1 MSGTGTPGSFAQFAG
16 RVLWPRRP
24 ADLTD
29 VTQCPACQS
38 RLRSFRCPSCGL
50 DLSHPAATE
59 LLAASTD
66 AAALLDKRVALIGR
80 IRFDLERA
88 RTAQLPLP
96 RGPVAAVA
104 CAVAVAEAVA
114 APTAAAAPESSTTPA
129 APPVF
134 APPAG
139 APPAGAP
146 RPAQPLLPLG
156 PQQAPPLPPRAE
168 PHAAGASRPPK
179 RSSVQI
185 LLLLVGV
192 TLVSV
197 AAIFFLTVAWLF
209 AGLAVR
215 SLIVGLVTVAAL
227 VTAAALRRRTLV
239 ATAEGIG
246 ALAVVL
252 VLLDAWALRQN
263 NLFGLAGTD
272 ALTYWGVTLVACTV
286 LFLGWHA
293 VSRLRVASVAGF
305 AAAAP
310 GLGLLTAGL
319 ATGQP
324 DATRLYLAF
333 LGASIGALVHRFTL
347 PAPGRDSDA
356 PVGDAPVGDTPVA
369 VAPVAEAPNAVPAA
383 APTVRGGRWPSI
395 DRVPERAAV
404 VTLGG
409 LALAGAFLAAV
420 FVDPANALAPV
431 LTLGLVAAAAL
442 LHTVVVLVAPAAG
455 GPHRAFASGAAAL
468 ATLAV
473 VAIAPVATFR
483 AGDLAGA
490 TAGPILIAVGLALAL
505 ELLARRS
512 SGPTRTA
519 AIVAAL
525 TAAFAAANFAVLT
538 GLYAAIPL
546 VGAVAGGLS
555 GAGDPLAPPV
565 AENVWALGALA
576 GVGLLTTLVWALG
589 GILTVRARVIAWLFA
604 VVAVLAVPFLGALW
618 LVTLVYVLLGLLS
631 LLGLLLQRFGR
642 ASFGRFRPVVVA
654 FLTATVLFGYLVS
667 WNSSGSWWVGSAGAI
682 VALFTAR
689 LLVDRVRGGTTRG
702 ALLAGALL
710 LTLVAAVAAPWALN
724 LDAAPTGDA
733 RLVDQLRGLT
743 LVAALLQLLVAVPLP
758 LFGATERR
766 WAFWTLLAPTAA
778 AFALP
783 LSAIAEGLTP
793 AEHATLLQGE
803 PAAGIAHAA
812 ILLAVPLVWVLAPRN
827 RELHRE
833 RLTAAVALAP
843 VLLLL
848 GWSVIRATDAPAAVA
863 TIALPAAAAA
873 LLVFALALF
882 LGTPGGPTAG
892 ATATAGGADRDRDRL
907 AVEAGATLVLV
918 PATGWAVTADPDL
931 GWLVLLV
938 AGVGALVAAIAA
950 DGLFAS
956 RSPRRHLGWLAMV
969 LGIAGLWRGLSAA
982 GTAALEPFVL
992 PVAGLLLVVAVLV
1005 RRFGRVDR
1013 AAAASPVAALL
1024 TLAGLLVAVL
1034 PLAVAGQTGPVARP
1048 VVVML
1053 VCALLLLAVT
1063 GIRWSPARSAYL
1075 AAAGTAGAAGLVVA
1089 VVARAVTVLNE
1100 PGPPDGRL
1108 ELWLLPLA
1116 VVAAA
1121 AFLLPRHPDAR
1132 TRSARRF
1139 AGMLLLAGVLTIVSL
1154 AEIAGFDGA
1163 GGQAEGW
1170 VGTLR
1175 GTALV
1180 LGLGALHLLALT
1192 RDGSRGPLRAETGW
1206 LAVAL
1211 AVLVAFAAIVTGAVD
1226 PLELVTVPLG
1236 LVVALGQLLPR
1247 LRVGGLAFDA
1257 LATRRFGAGLAIG
1270 LLPSAFTGGDA
1281 VLRPILALA
1290 VGGALAV
1297 GAAVLTPHPR
1307 WRAPAGLALMLGL
1320 VGVVSAA
1327 GGRIVRLLAEVPAGP
1342 DARLEA
1348 WLFPA
1353 ALALVVAGTILVTG
1367 AHGPAALTLPVGAIP
1382 AGAGRPTDA
1391 AALRRGYALVILA
1404 TALVLAA
1411 ELPALDFAPLAT
1423 IRVILL
1429 VWTFSSLHLAA
1440 FWLDESP
1447 LGRGVSWVFIAAGA
1461 VAVLAGFAHAAPDT
1475 IEIVSVPLAVALLT
1489 TGWLHLE
1496 ATPAARSWPWFAPGL
1511 LVLLVPSLLLDV
1523 TESPLWR
1530 VVGLGVVAT
1539 VVIVVGAMRRLQ
1551 APFVIGA
1558 VVLLVHAIAQL
1569 WPWISL
1575 AYGAVPWWLW
1585 LGIGGA
1591 VLIVLAARYEQRIGN
1606 LKAIALGISALR

>member
-38 RLRSFRCPSCGL
+38 RLRSVRCPSCGL

-80 IRFDLERA
+80 IRFDLEQARA
-88 RTAQLPLP
+88 AQAPLP
-96 RGPVAAVA
+96 RGPVAPAAGAAAVA
-104 CAVAVAEAVA
+104 T
-114 APTAAAAPESSTTPA
+114 PTAAAPESSTTPA
-129 APPVF
+129 AAPVF
-134 APPAG
+134 AVPAV
-139 APPAGAP
+139 AAL
-146 RPAQPLLPLG
+146 PAQPLLPVGSQL
-156 PQQAPPLPPRAE
+156 APPPRAE
-168 PHAAGASRPPK
+168 PHAAGAPRPPK

-227 VTAAALRRRTLV
+227 VTAAFLRRRTLV

-263 NLFGLAGTD
+263 DLFGLAGTD
-272 ALTYWGVTLVACTV
+272 ALAYWGVTLVACTV

-347 PAPGRDSDA
+347 PAPGDA
-356 PVGDAPVGDTPVA
+356 PVAAARVA
-369 VAPVAEAPNAVPAA
+369 AAPVADAPIADPAA
-383 APTVRGGRWPSI
+383 APAVRGGRWPSI
-395 DRVPERAAV
+395 DRVPER
-404 VTLGG
+404 VTVLALGG
-409 LALAGAFLAAV
+409 LALAGASLAAA
-420 FVDPANALAPV
+420 FVDPDNALAPV
-431 LTLGLVAAAAL
+431 LTLGVVAAVAL
-442 LHTVVVLVAPAAG
+442 LHTVVVLVAAAAG
-455 GPHRAFASGAAAL
+455 GLHRTFAYGTAAL

-473 VAIAPVATFR
+473 VAIAPLATFR
-483 AGDLAGA
+483 ADDLALA
-490 TAGPILIAVGLALAL
+490 TAAPILISVGLALAL
-505 ELLARRS
+505 EFLARRS
-512 SGPTRTA
+512 AGPTRTA
-519 AIVAAL
+519 AIVSAL
-525 TAAFAAANFAVLT
+525 TAAFAAANFALLV

-546 VGAVAGGLS
+546 AGAVAGGLS
-555 GAGDPLAPPV
+555 GAGDPLAPLV
-565 AENVWALGALA
+565 SENVWALGALA
-576 GVGLLTTLVWALG
+576 GVGLLTTLAWALG
-589 GILTVRARVIAWLFA
+589 GLLQARARVIAWLFA

-618 LVTLVYVLLGLLS
+618 LVALVYVLLGVLS
-631 LLGLLLQRFGR
+631 LLGLLVERFGR
-642 ASFGRFRPVVVA
+642 ASFGPFRPIMVA
-654 FLTATVLFGYLVS
+654 FLASTMLFGYLVS

-682 VALFTAR
+682 LALFTAR
-689 LLVDRVRGGTTRG
+689 LLVDRMKGASARG

-724 LDAAPTGDA
+724 LGAAPIGDA

-743 LVAALLQLLVAVPLP
+743 LVTALLQLLVAVPLP

-766 WAFWTLLAPTAA
+766 WAFWTLLVPTAA

-783 LSAIAEGLTP
+783 LPAIAEGLTP
-793 AEHATLLQGE
+793 AEHAALLQAE

-812 ILLAVPLVWVLAPRN
+812 LLLATPLVWVLAGRN

-833 RLTAAVALAP
+833 RLTAAGALAP

-863 TIALPAAAAA
+863 TLALPAAAAA

-882 LGTPGGPTAG
+882 LGTRGGLTAGSAATAGTG
-892 ATATAGGADRDRDRL
+892 ATAGTADRDRDRL
-907 AVEAGATLVLV
+907 ALEAGAALVLV
-918 PATGWAVTADPDL
+918 PAAAWAVSADLDV

-938 AGVGALVAAIAA
+938 AGVAALVAAIAA

-956 RSPRRHLGWLAMV
+956 RSPRRHLGWLAMG

-982 GTAALEPFVL
+982 GTDALEPFVL

-1013 AAAASPVAALL
+1013 VAAASPVAALL

-1048 VVVML
+1048 IVVML
-1053 VCALLLLAVT
+1053 VCALLALAAA

-1075 AAAGTAGAAGLVVA
+1075 AAAGAAGTAGLAVA

-1100 PGPPDGRL
+1100 PGLPDGRL
-1108 ELWLLPLA
+1108 ELWLLPLV

-1132 TRSARRF
+1132 TRSVRRL
-1139 AGMLLLAGVLTIVSL
+1139 AGTLLLAGVLTIVSL

-1163 GGQAEGW
+1163 GGQADGGA
-1170 VGTLR
+1170 GTLR

-1192 RDGSRGPLRAETGW
+1192 RDGTRGPLRAETGW
-1206 LAVAL
+1206 VAVAL
-1211 AVLVAFAAIVTGAVD
+1211 AVLVAFAAVVTGAVD
-1226 PLELVTVPLG
+1226 PFELVTVPLG
-1236 LVVALGQLLPR
+1236 LFVVAGQLLPR
-1247 LRVGGLAFDA
+1247 LRAGGPAFDA

-1270 LLPSAFTGGDA
+1270 LLPSAFTDGDT
-1281 VLRPILALA
+1281 VLRPILTLA

-1297 GAAVLTPHPR
+1297 AAAVLTPHPR

-1320 VGVVSAA
+1320 VTVVSAA
-1327 GGRIVRLLAEVPAGP
+1327 GGRIVRLLAEAPAGP

-1348 WLFPA
+1348 WLLPA

-1367 AHGPAALTLPVGAIP
+1367 AHRAAVTLPAGTVP
-1382 AGAGRPTDA
+1382 TGAGRPTDA
-1391 AALRRGYALVILA
+1391 AALRLGYALVILA

-1440 FWLDESP
+1440 FWFDESP

-1496 ATPAARSWPWFAPGL
+1496 ATPAARSWSWFAPGL

-1539 VVIVVGAMRRLQ
+1539 VVIVVGAVRRLQ

-1585 LGIGGA
+1585 LGIGGT

>member
-1 MSGTGTPGSFAQFAG
+1 MSGTGTPGSFSQFAG

-80 IRFDLERA
+80 IRFDLEQARA
-88 RTAQLPLP
+88 AQLPLP
-96 RGPVAAVA
+96 HEPIAAVA
-104 CAVAVAEAVA
+104 GAAAVV
-114 APTAAAAPESSTTPA
+114 APTADAAPESSTTPA
-129 APPVF
+129 APPAF
-134 APPAG
+134 TPPAG
-139 APPAGAP
+139 APL
-146 RPAQPLLPLG
+146 PAQPLLPVG
-156 PQQAPPLPPRAE
+156 SQQAPPLPPRAE
-168 PHAAGASRPPK
+168 PHAAGAPRPPK

-185 LLLLVGV
+185 LLLVVGV

-227 VTAAALRRRTLV
+227 VTAAVLRRRALV

-263 NLFGLAGTD
+263 DLFGLAGTD
-272 ALTYWGVTLVACTV
+272 GLAYWGVTLVACTV

-347 PAPGRDSDA
+347 PAPGDA
-356 PVGDAPVGDTPVA
+356 RVA
-369 VAPVAEAPNAVPAA
+369 AAPVADTPIADAPNAVPAA

-395 DRVPERAAV
+395 DRVPERATV
-404 VTLGG
+404 LSLGG
-409 LALAGAFLAAV
+409 LALAGASLAAA
-420 FVDPANALAPV
+420 FVDPDNALAPV
-431 LTLGLVAAAAL
+431 LTLGLVAAVAL

-455 GPHRAFASGAAAL
+455 EPHRAFAYGAAAL

-473 VAIAPVATFR
+473 VAIAPLVTFR
-483 AGDLAGA
+483 ADDLAGA
-490 TAGPILIAVGLALAL
+490 TAAPILVAAGLALAL
-505 ELLARRS
+505 EFLARRS
-512 SGPTRTA
+512 AGPTRTA
-519 AIVAAL
+519 TIVAAL
-525 TAAFAAANFAVLT
+525 TAAFAAANFALLT
-538 GLYAAIPL
+538 GLYAAVPL
-546 VGAVAGGLS
+546 LGALAGGLS

-565 AENVWALGALA
+565 SENLWALGALA
-576 GVGLLTTLVWALG
+576 GVGLLTTLAWALG
-589 GILTVRARVIAWLFA
+589 GILTARARVIAWLFA

-631 LLGLLLQRFGR
+631 LLGLLVQRFGR

-654 FLTATVLFGYLVS
+654 FLTATMLFGYLVS

-682 VALFTAR
+682 VALFIAR
-689 LLVDRVRGGTTRG
+689 LLVDRARGGTIRG

-724 LDAAPTGDA
+724 LGAAPTGDA

-758 LFGATERR
+758 LFGGTERR

-793 AEHATLLQGE
+793 AEHAALLQAE
-803 PAAGIAHAA
+803 PAAGIAHTAL
-812 ILLAVPLVWVLAPRN
+812 LLAVPLAWVLAPRN

-833 RLTAAVALAP
+833 RLTAAVALTPA
-843 VLLLL
+843 LLLL

-863 TIALPAAAAA
+863 TLALPAAAAA

-882 LGTPGGPTAG
+882 LGTRGGLTAG
-892 ATATAGGADRDRDRL
+892 AAAAAEAGDPDRDRDRL
-907 AVEAGATLVLV
+907 ALEAGAALVLV
-918 PATGWAVTADPDL
+918 PATGWAVLADPHQ

-938 AGVGALVAAIAA
+938 AGVAALVAAIAA

-956 RSPRRHLGWLAMV
+956 RSPRRHLGWLAMG

-1034 PLAVAGQTGPVARP
+1034 PLSVAGQTGPVTRP
-1048 VVVML
+1048 IVVML

-1089 VVARAVTVLNE
+1089 VVARALTVLNE

-1121 AFLLPRHPDAR
+1121 AFLLPRDPDAR
-1132 TRSARRF
+1132 TRSARRL

-1154 AEIAGFDGA
+1154 AEIAGFGGA
-1163 GGQAEGW
+1163 GGQADGW

-1206 LAVAL
+1206 VAVAL

-1226 PLELVTVPLG
+1226 PFELVTVPLG
-1236 LVVALGQLLPR
+1236 LFVVAGQLLPR
-1247 LRVGGLAFDA
+1247 LRVGGLPFDA

-1270 LLPSAFTGGDA
+1270 LLPSAFTGGDT
-1281 VLRPILALA
+1281 VLRPILTLA
-1290 VGGALAV
+1290 IGGALAV
-1297 GAAVLTPHPR
+1297 SAAVLAAHPR
-1307 WRAPAGLALMLGL
+1307 WRAPAGLALVLGL
-1320 VGVVSAA
+1320 AAVVSAA
-1327 GGRIVRLLAEVPAGP
+1327 GGRIMRLLTEAPAGP

-1348 WLFPA
+1348 WLLPA
-1353 ALALVVAGTILVTG
+1353 ALVLVVAGTILVTG
-1367 AHGPAALTLPVGAIP
+1367 AHRAPAVTLPAVTLPVGAIP
-1382 AGAGRPTDA
+1382 ARAGRPTDA
-1391 AALRRGYALVILA
+1391 AALRLGYALVILA

-1440 FWLDESP
+1440 FWFDESP

-1539 VVIVVGAMRRLQ
+1539 VVIVVGALRRLQ

-1558 VVLLVHAIAQL
+1558 VVLIVHAIAQL

-1585 LGIGGA
+1585 LGIGGT

>member
-1 MSGTGTPGSFAQFAG
+1 MSGTGTPGSFSQFAG

-80 IRFDLERA
+80 IRFDLEQARA
-88 RTAQLPLP
+88 AQLPLP
-96 RGPVAAVA
+96 HEPVAAVA
-104 CAVAVAEAVA
+104 G
-114 APTAAAAPESSTTPA
+114 AAAVVAPAAATPESSTTPA
-129 APPVF
+129 APQVF

-139 APPAGAP
+139 APL
-146 RPAQPLLPLG
+146 PAQPLLPVG
-156 PQQAPPLPPRAE
+156 SQQAPPLPPRAE
-168 PHAAGASRPPK
+168 PHAAGAPRPPK

-227 VTAAALRRRTLV
+227 VTAAVLRRRALV

-252 VLLDAWALRQN
+252 VLLDAWALRKN
-263 NLFGLAGTD
+263 DLFGLGGTD
-272 ALTYWGVTLVACTV
+272 GLAYWGVTLVACTV

-293 VSRLRVASVAGF
+293 GSRLRVASVAGF
-305 AAAAP
+305 AAAVP

-347 PAPGRDSDA
+347 PAPGDA
-356 PVGDAPVGDTPVA
+356 PVAA
-369 VAPVAEAPNAVPAA
+369 APVADAPNAVPAA

-395 DRVPERAAV
+395 DRVPERATV
-404 VTLGG
+404 LTLGG
-409 LALAGAFLAAV
+409 LALAGASLAAA
-420 FVDPANALAPV
+420 FVDPSNALAPV
-431 LTLGLVAAAAL
+431 LTLGLVAAVAL

-455 GPHRAFASGAAAL
+455 EPHRVFAYGAAAL

-473 VAIAPVATFR
+473 VAIAPLATFR
-483 AGDLAGA
+483 ADDLAGA
-490 TAGPILIAVGLALAL
+490 TAAPILTAVGLALAL
-505 ELLARRS
+505 EFLARRS
-512 SGPTRTA
+512 AGPTRTA
-519 AIVAAL
+519 AIVSAL
-525 TAAFAAANFAVLT
+525 TAAFAAANFALLA
-538 GLYAAIPL
+538 GLYAAVPL
-546 VGAVAGGLS
+546 FGALAGGLS

-565 AENVWALGALA
+565 SENLWALGALA
-576 GVGLLTTLVWALG
+576 GVGLLTTLAWALG
-589 GILTVRARVIAWLFA
+589 GILTVRARVIAWLFT

-618 LVTLVYVLLGLLS
+618 LVTLVYVLLGVLA

-642 ASFGRFRPVVVA
+642 ASIGRFRPVVVA
-654 FLTATVLFGYLVS
+654 FLTATMLFGYLVS

-682 VALFTAR
+682 VTLFTAR
-689 LLVDRVRGGTTRG
+689 LLVDRARGGTIRG

-724 LDAAPTGDA
+724 LGAAPTGDA

-793 AEHATLLQGE
+793 AEHAALLQAE
-803 PAAGIAHAA
+803 PAAGIAHTAL
-812 ILLAVPLVWVLAPRN
+812 LLAVPLAWVLAPRT

-833 RLTAAVALAP
+833 RLTAAVTLAP

-882 LGTPGGPTAG
+882 LGTRGGLTAG
-892 ATATAGGADRDRDRL
+892 ATAEAGDRDRDRDRDRL
-907 AVEAGATLVLV
+907 ALEGGAALVLV
-918 PATGWAVTADPDL
+918 PATGWAVLAAPDL

-938 AGVGALVAAIAA
+938 AGVAALVAAIAA

-956 RSPRRHLGWLAMV
+956 RSPRRHLGWLAMG

-992 PVAGLLLVVAVLV
+992 PVAGLLLVVALLV

-1048 VVVML
+1048 IVVTL
-1053 VCALLLLAVT
+1053 VCALLLLAVA

-1089 VVARAVTVLNE
+1089 VMARAMTVLNE

-1116 VVAAA
+1116 AVAAA

-1132 TRSARRF
+1132 TRSARRL

-1154 AEIAGFDGA
+1154 AEIAGFGGA
-1163 GGQAEGW
+1163 GAQADGW

-1206 LAVAL
+1206 VAVAL
-1211 AVLVAFAAIVTGAVD
+1211 AVLVAFAAMVTGAVD
-1226 PLELVTVPLG
+1226 PFELVTVPLG
-1236 LVVALGQLLPR
+1236 LFVVAGQLLPR

-1257 LATRRFGAGLAIG
+1257 LATRRFGAGIAIG

-1281 VLRPILALA
+1281 VLRPILTLA

-1297 GAAVLTPHPR
+1297 SAAVLAAHPR
-1307 WRAPAGLALMLGL
+1307 WRAPAGLALVLGL
-1320 VGVVSAA
+1320 VAVVTAA
-1327 GGRIVRLLAEVPAGP
+1327 GGRIMRLLAEAPAGP

-1348 WLFPA
+1348 WLLPA
-1353 ALALVVAGTILVTG
+1353 AFVLVVAGTILVTG
-1367 AHGPAALTLPVGAIP
+1367 AHRAAAVTLPAGAIP

-1391 AALRRGYALVILA
+1391 AALRLGYALVILA

-1440 FWLDESP
+1440 FWFDDSP

-1539 VVIVVGAMRRLQ
+1539 VVIVVGAVRRLQ

-1585 LGIGGA
+1585 LGIGGT